1 MPPTAKKYSSGGAT
15 FTPRLTPRPSSDK
28 FPNTMDLLWNI
39 VIPYVRAPILCVL
52 FVHFA
57 YPYLFMPALNYCMGQ
72 PMIWKNDKSGEQ
84 DRIFYTLLFVVVKFS
99 VWILVNGFFYI
110 IEKNG
115 WFIEYKLDRKAV
127 QLPSK
132 KLIMENIRDVFIGMF
147 LTGPPLVYYVLYPV
161 QKYLG
166 MPASNAPLP
175 ENKEMFYIFVF
186 CYVLNDWG
194 FYWSHRLLH
203 AAPIYKYIH
212 KQHHMYTGTVS
223 CKLHIYIYIIYVIL
237 TTYSSFF

>member
-39 VIPYVRAPILCVL
+39 IIPYVRAPILCVL

-110 IEKNG
+110 IENG
-115 WFIEYKLDRKAV
+115 NG
-127 QLPSK
+127 SC
-132 KLIMENIRDVFIGMF
+132 
-147 LTGPPLVYYVLYPV
+147 YP
-161 QKYLG
+161 
-166 MPASNAPLP
+166 
-175 ENKEMFYIFVF
+175 
-186 CYVLNDWG
+186 
-194 FYWSHRLLH
+194 
-203 AAPIYKYIH
+203 
-212 KQHHMYTGTVS
+212 
-223 CKLHIYIYIIYVIL
+223 
-237 TTYSSFF
+237 